1 MLSWEADLSATSLLR
16 LYRFKD
22 DEAQTVPC
30 QPCPPD
36 MVLLQH
42 AKLLANLVNIIVLIV
57 A

>member
-1 MLSWEADLSATSLLR
+1 MLSWEADLLATSLLR
-16 LYRFKD
+16 LYRSKN

-36 MVLLQH
+36 MVLFQR
-42 AKLLANLVNIIVLIV
+42 AKLSANHVNVVALIV